1 MAKKAV
7 KPKVKPKPRIVRA
20 VGRPTK
26 FTPDVRTRIISAIRN
41 GNTYE
46 ASANY
51 GGVSYDS
58 FRGWLKRGEDDAD
71 GEFFE
76 FFNAIK
82 KAEAEAEIESVALI
96 RRSAQDGQWQAAA
109 WFLER
114 RKPSD
119 WGRRDRHEV
128 AQTNL
133 NINWDDLTENEL
145 ERIAAGESPAAVLA
159 SRSTAANSPATA

>member
-1 MAKKAV
+1 MAKKSV

>member
-1 MAKKAV
+1 MTKKAV
-7 KPKVKPKPRIVRA
+7 KAKPAKKRRIVRKK
-20 VGRPTK
+20 GRPTK
-26 FTPDVRTRIISAIRN
+26 FTPDVRTRIITAIRN

-51 GGVSYDS
+51 GGICYSLLREWIV
-58 FRGWLKRGEDDAD
+58 RGEQEQIGDFSDFVDAV
-71 GEFFE
+71 
-76 FFNAIK
+76 K
-82 KAEAEAEIESVALI
+82 KAEAEAEVESVALI
-96 RRSAQDGQWQAAA
+96 RRSAQEGQWQAAA

-114 RKPSD
+114 RKPSE

-145 ERIAAGESPAAVLA
+145 ERIAAGEDPATVLA
-159 SRSTAANSPATA
+159 SRSTAANRA

>member
-1 MAKKAV
+1 MAKAKAV
-7 KPKVKPKPRIVRA
+7 KPKAKPKPKRRIVRA
-20 VGRPTK
+20 KGRPTK
-26 FTPDVRTRIISAIRN
+26 FTHDVRTRIIAAIRN

-51 GGVSYDS
+51 GGISYDS
-58 FRGWLKRGEDDAD
+58 LRGWLNRGEDEAE

-82 KAEAEAEIESVALI
+82 KAEAEAEVESVALI

-119 WGRRDRHEV
+119 WGRRDRHEITGANGGAV
-128 AQTNL
+128 EHSVIRVPPKATTKEE
-133 NINWDDLTENEL
+133 WEL
-145 ERIAAGESPAAVLA
+145 QQKE
-159 SRSTAANSPATA
+159 

>member
-1 MAKKAV
+1 MTKKIKPSAK
-7 KPKVKPKPRIVRA
+7 RRTVRA

-26 FTPDVRTRIISAIRN
+26 FTENVRNRIIAAIRN

-46 ASANY
+46 ASASY
-51 GGVSYDS
+51 GGVAYDT
-58 FRGWLKRGEDDAD
+58 FREWIKRGQDEAT

-76 FFNAIK
+76 FSDAIK
-82 KAEAEAEIESVALI
+82 KAEAEAEVESVALI

-119 WGRRDRHEV
+119 WGRRERHEV
-128 AQTNL
+128 TNL

-145 ERIAAGESPAAVLA
+145 ERIAAGEDAATVIA
-159 SRSTAANSPATA
+159 SRSTAANRTGKA